1 MSQTK
6 ITNWLVTQL
15 AERLEVEPASVHIE
29 KDFVDYGLSS
39 LEAVNLSGELEKF
52 LGLRLSPT
60 LLWDYPN
67 IKTLSEYLA
76 KYDSNHK
83 NQKLE
88 LFTENDNKE
97 IAPEHYHFEL
107 DPKYIELQRKLQ
119 EIQSLGISNPFF
131 IPQEGLVNDKTV
143 VGGRELINYATY
155 NYLGMCGEPLVSH
168 TAKEAIDQYGT
179 SAGASRLLS
188 GEKPLHQQLEQEI
201 ANFIGA
207 EASLV
212 FVGGYTT
219 NETTIGHLFGK
230 NDLILYD
237 TLSHNSIIKGCL
249 LSGASLVNFP
259 HNDWEALDKILSDR
273 RNHYQKVLIVVEGI
287 YSTDG
292 DIPNLPKFIEIK
304 KHHQAFLMVDEAHSI
319 GVLGKN
325 GGGIREYFEVN
336 ASDVDIWM
344 GTLSKS
350 FASCGGYI
358 AGSKALIEYLKYTAP
373 GFVYS
378 VGISPPNAAA
388 ALAAIRLLKAQPER
402 VQKLQENA
410 KLFTVLAQEKELNI
424 RKVQDSPVIPL
435 IIGNSLQSVQLSHNL
450 FQRGINVPFMVYPS
464 VPKDEARLRFFITC
478 QHTEEQIIF
487 TIETLVEELSKINSH
502 NNSFH

>member
-15 AERLEVEPASVHIE
+15 AKRLEVEPAAIHLE
-29 KDFVDYGLSS
+29 KDFVDYGLNS

-52 LGLRLSPT
+52 LGLRFSPT

-67 IKTLSEYLA
+67 IKTLSAYLGN
-76 KYDSNHK
+76 YNSSHK
-83 NQKLE
+83 TQKLKP
-88 LFTENDNKE
+88 FTHNENKE
-97 IAPEHYHFEL
+97 ISPEYYRFEL
-107 DPKYIELQRKLQ
+107 YPQYLKLEEQ
-119 EIQSLGISNPFF
+119 LREIQSLGINNPFF
-131 IPQEGLVNDKTV
+131 IPQDGVVNDKTL
-143 VGGRELINYATY
+143 VGDHELINYATY
-155 NYLGMCGEPLVSH
+155 NYLGMCGDPLVSQ
-168 TAKEAIDQYGT
+168 AAQEAIDRYGT
-179 SAGASRLLS
+179 STGASRLLS

-201 ANFIGA
+201 ADLIGA
-207 EASLV
+207 EASIV
-212 FVGGYTT
+212 FIGGYTT

-230 NDLILYD
+230 KDLILYD
-237 TLSHNSIIKGCL
+237 ALSHNSIIQGCL
-249 LSGASLVNFP
+249 SSGASLVAFP
-259 HNDWEALDKILSDR
+259 HNDWEVVNKILSDR
-273 RNHYQKVLIVVEGI
+273 RHHYQRVLIVIEGI

-304 KHHQAFLMVDEAHSI
+304 KHQKAFLMVDEAHSI

-336 ASDVDIWM
+336 ATDVDIWM

-358 AGSKALIEYLKYTAP
+358 AGSKALIKYLKYTAP

-388 ALAAIRLLKAQPER
+388 ALAAIGLLKAQPER
-402 VQKLQENA
+402 VKNLQENA
-410 KLFTVLAQEKELNI
+410 KLFVSFAHERGLNI
-424 RKVQDSPVIPL
+424 RMIQDSPVIPL
-435 IIGNSLQSVQLSHNL
+435 IIGDSLRSVQLSHNL
-450 FQRGINVPFMVYPS
+450 FSRGINVPFMIYPS

-487 TIETLVEELSKINSH
+487 TIKTLIEELAKID
-502 NNSFH
+502 

>member
-1 MSQTK
+1 MSPTK

-15 AERLEVEPASVHIE
+15 AERLEVKPANVNIE

-67 IKTLSEYLA
+67 IKTLSAHLA
-76 KYDSNHK
+76 HYNSSNQ

-88 LFTENDNKE
+88 SSAHNGNKE
-97 IAPEHYHFEL
+97 IAPEYYRFDLYPQYLEV
-107 DPKYIELQRKLQ
+107 QRQLKD
-119 EIQSLGISNPFF
+119 IQSLGINNPFF
-131 IPQEGLVNDKTV
+131 IPQEGVVNDKTV
-143 VGGRELINYATY
+143 VGDRELINYGTY
-155 NYLGMCGEPLVSH
+155 NYLGMCGEPLVSQ
-168 TAKEAIDQYGT
+168 TAKEAIDKYGT
-179 SAGASRLLS
+179 STGASRLLS

-201 ANFIGA
+201 ADLIGA
-207 EASLV
+207 EASIV

-237 TLSHNSIIKGCL
+237 ALSHNSIIQGCL
-249 LSGASLVNFP
+249 LSGASIVNFP

-273 RNHYQKVLIVVEGI
+273 RPSYQRVLIVVEGI

-292 DIPNLPKFIEIK
+292 DITNLPKFIEIK

-319 GVLGKN
+319 GVLGTN
-325 GGGIREYFEVN
+325 GGGIREYFEIN

-358 AGSKALIEYLKYTAP
+358 AGSKVLIEYLKYTAP

-402 VQKLQENA
+402 VEKLQENA
-410 KLFTVLAQEKELNI
+410 KLFISLAQEKGLNI
-424 RKVQDSPVIPL
+424 RSIQDSPVIPL

-450 FQRGINVPFMVYPS
+450 FKRGINVPFMVYPS

-487 TIETLVEELSKINSH
+487 TIETLVEELSKIHSN
-502 NNSFH
+502 NNSSS